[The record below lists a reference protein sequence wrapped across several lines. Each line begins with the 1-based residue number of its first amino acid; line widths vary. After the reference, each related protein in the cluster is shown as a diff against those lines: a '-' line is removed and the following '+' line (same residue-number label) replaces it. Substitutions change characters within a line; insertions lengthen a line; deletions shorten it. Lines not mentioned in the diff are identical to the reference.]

1 MKILWV
7 DDDIGRD
14 RDYEDLFKADF
25 LFRDRAEVRRVFEKS
40 EEGRRRL
47 IEAGLIKAG
56 LELEFVT
63 DGDSAFRRYSEH
75 GPYDLVITDYVHPGV
90 DGLELSEAI
99 RQTNPRQAIAMVT
112 VGVPVLAEH
121 QLHKLN
127 IPVLCKSPELVSRL
141 LDSATKPQFRVLIVE
156 GDRAIQPLLN
166 AHTSFEVEVETSGDE
181 ALKHYCDH
189 GPYSLVLTG
198 YRWESCDTATAIRK
212 QNPAQRIAM
221 IAEESDSLVRS
232 LQQNLEGILVLRL
245 DSVIEVMETR
255 GSESMSRI
263 LNMVKKHAA
272 RLKWDEK
279 TTQKRT
285 ADVRSMNPLSRALGE
300 LHWGGA
306 KALLDLVE
314 AASKLDVPSA

>member
-1 MKILWV
+1 MKILWL
-7 DDDIGRD
+7 DDDIGGD
-14 RDYEDLFKADF
+14 RDYADLFKAEL
-25 LFRDRAEVRRVFEKS
+25 LFRDRAGVRRVFEKS

-56 LELEFVT
+56 LELEFAT
-63 DGDSAFRRYSEH
+63 DGDSAFRRYSE
-75 GPYDLVITDYVHPGV
+75 GGAYDLVITDYVHPGM

-99 RQTNPRQAIAMVT
+99 RQTNPTQAIAMVT
-112 VGVPVLAEH
+112 VGVPVLAKH

-127 IPVLCKSPELVSRL
+127 IPVLYKDPKLVSRL
-141 LDSATKPQFRVLIVE
+141 LDSATKPRFRILIVE

-166 AHTSFEVEVETSGDE
+166 AHTSFEVEVETNGDK
-181 ALKHYCDH
+181 ALKHYRDH
-189 GPYSLVLTG
+189 GPYTLVLTG
-198 YRWESCDTATAIRK
+198 YRWESCDTATAICK

-255 GSESMSRI
+255 GSASISLS
-263 LNMVKKHAA
+263 LNVVKKHAA

-279 TTQKRT
+279 TTQKRM
-285 ADVRSMNPLSRALGE
+285 ADVRSMNPITWALGE
-300 LHWGGA
+300 LHEDGA
-306 KALLDLVE
+306 QALLDLVE